1 MSSNSNVSL
10 IDLSVDELSATLNK
24 TISKNAAIAPET
36 SQSNI
41 KVFAKP
47 VRNVKPSG
55 ISIESEKN
63 QLAFTLFA
71 AIKRELKGI
80 DSLSK
85 QCRAS
90 DVSLEFLDECI
101 TAIESKAETMTSDYA
116 KLSQLSN
123 NKVEKKVQQYF
134 EYFVGEVESAVK
146 KLTSKRDVLQQE
158 QQDLAQSNSD
168 EMDRE
173 LLELEQFIEQRK
185 RQQEEEEVDDNPDDE
200 EPNNNN
206 PQPADDR
213 IRTTPVQP
221 CPPSHSTPRLMDRI
235 QQYIE
240 EERATPQPQQQ
251 DFNASLNQLAENI
264 AIGIRSTK
272 KTEIEP
278 EVFSGNPLE
287 FDDWQCD
294 FDSYID
300 SMGITDGA
308 EKIRYLKKYVSG
320 PAKEC
325 ISGLFMVRTENSY
338 REARK
343 KLRARFGNKL
353 DVARSM
359 RTKLDNWPKIA
370 ANDSK
375 ALQKYA
381 DYLENCRSSM
391 SSLPGLSILEDPQIN
406 EKLST
411 VLPDWARRK
420 WANKVYK
427 IKKNSGRYPRFEE
440 FSYFLNEIA
449 EMQSEPLLHNHQT
462 RSKDTFR
469 TDTQQYKNAQPAK
482 PQPKTASKTFATSQP
497 KLHCLFCQGDRAG
510 HKTAECLRLAE
521 LPYQKRI
528 AFIESN
534 RLCYRCLD
542 TGHGSTS
549 CPNKTKVKCKTCHYS
564 HASALHKR
572 KEDWLDDTATQKS
585 YRQQAPTK
593 ERPVNE
599 TTPTASPADRPAKA
613 KSDTSD
619 SSDKQPTCNR
629 STAAAPKQT
638 LFNMG
643 MPVYVST
650 AENPSNQVL
659 IYAFFD
665 SAADHSYITT
675 DIAEK
680 LQPKTVKTKSLD
692 MQTMSGISK
701 AEVREFGN
709 LVING
714 LHEGEARLNSAY
726 EWPQIPNTTGE
737 FGNSLNVMAYDH
749 LAPLADVLPPPMDI
763 PIGLLVGANC
773 SSVHFP
779 LDGIKGEENQPFAVK
794 NKLGWMV
801 FGVETPSTD
810 KSKCHATSIEEED
823 DDSPMSQD
831 DLLFLDQMEAEATV
845 TKSGSYQMPLPF
857 KTRPK
862 LPDNFVQAKQRQEAL
877 IKRFKK
883 DPSLKEEYTTFV
895 DDLIDLGMAE
905 EVDTA
910 KPTQPGEVWYI
921 PHFAVT
927 HPQKKKLRVVFDCKA
942 SYQGVSLNDTL
953 LQGPDNMNSLLG
965 ILCRFRRELVA
976 VSCDIQKMFYNFLVD
991 PKDRDFIRF
1000 LWNDENDELKTYRMK
1015 VHLFGAKSSPA
1026 VATYGLRRLAED
1038 HRETAPEAADFIC
1051 KDFYVDDGLTSM
1063 NSAAEAIKLVN
1074 AARDICQKGNLR
1086 LHKFISNDPEV
1097 LSALPESERSV
1108 QNTELFSGHLPEQR
1122 TLGLQ
1127 WSTNEDCFKFIN
1139 NVTTKPSTRRGI
1151 LSVVSQLYDPLGFIA
1166 PYTLIGKNILQSINK
1181 ENPDWDAPVSRA
1193 HSQRWE
1199 KWTKMLPQIEE
1210 IKIPRCYK
1218 PKNFGGVSKRELHHF
1233 CDASENGIG
1242 ACSYLRQ
1249 KNEQGDV
1256 KVSLV
1261 LAKARVIPS
1270 KGLVTTPRLELAS
1283 AVMATQLSVTLEREL
1298 NMKID
1303 KEYFW
1308 TDSMITIGRI
1318 NNDSAKFT
1326 AFVSNRLRLIHSR
1339 SHKSQWHHVP
1349 GDQNPADIASRGKP
1363 CSELSNSIWFSGP
1376 QFLAET
1382 EIQTPTHHPS
1392 KLNHDMDPELKKV
1405 EKGLKTTVIQASVAD
1420 RFSKFST
1427 WNRLKQSVAII
1438 QSITKSTT
1446 GKWTIQPVTAATL
1459 HNASVTIIS
1468 KIQEVNF
1475 NDEIKHIRYGER
1487 LSRKSPISK
1496 LYPFLDKE
1504 GLLRVGGRAK
1514 QSSALS
1520 YEEKHPIILPQ
1531 GSHVSTLIARHYHS
1545 TTNHQGKPIT
1555 QSRLRTSGFWLIGA
1569 GRTIKSIIN
1578 TCILCRRLRGKPV
1591 EQVMADLPAER
1602 VEPSPPFTNVG
1613 IDCFGPFIVK
1623 DRRTEV
1629 KRWGLLLTCL
1639 YSRAVHVEILDDMS
1653 SDSFITAL
1661 RAFISLR
1668 GNVHTI
1674 YCDQGT
1680 NFIGAANELV
1690 KGLESSDPNT
1700 HLGHYLRAN
1709 AIEFKFNAPHAS
1721 HTGGAWERQIR
1732 SIRAAM
1738 ELQLRKHQGR
1748 LSSSGLRVAFYEAM
1762 AIVNSRPISA
1772 QLLNDSEV
1780 SVITPNHLLTGKS
1793 TNITLPPG
1801 DFDSTEVY
1809 GKKMWRKIQ
1818 QMADE
1823 FWFSWKNSYLQNIT
1837 KRQRWECPQPS
1848 LQPGDI
1854 VLVMEDNAPRYD
1866 WPTGVII
1873 EASPGSD
1880 GRVRRVKIKI
1890 ATAVLYTKGTVLE
1903 RPVQKLILLLKNQ

>member
-1 MSSNSNVSL
+1 ML
-10 IDLSVDELSATLNK
+10 GYKTWIYTLSK
-24 TISKNAAIAPET
+24 
-36 SQSNI
+36 
-41 KVFAKP
+41 
-47 VRNVKPSG
+47 
-55 ISIESEKN
+55 KN
-63 QLAFTLFA
+63 Q
-71 AIKRELKGI
+71 
-80 DSLSK
+80 S
-85 QCRAS
+85 
-90 DVSLEFLDECI
+90 
-101 TAIESKAETMTSDYA
+101 
-116 KLSQLSN
+116 
-123 NKVEKKVQQYF
+123 
-134 EYFVGEVESAVK
+134 EV
-146 KLTSKRDVLQQE
+146 
-158 QQDLAQSNSD
+158 QDLP
-168 EMDRE
+168 
-173 LLELEQFIEQRK
+173 L
-185 RQQEEEEVDDNPDDE
+185 
-200 EPNNNN
+200 
-206 PQPADDR
+206 
-213 IRTTPVQP
+213 QP
-221 CPPSHSTPRLMDRI
+221 CFS
-235 QQYIE
+235 
-240 EERATPQPQQQ
+240 
-251 DFNASLNQLAENI
+251 ASQ
-264 AIGIRSTK
+264 
-272 KTEIEP
+272 
-278 EVFSGNPLE
+278 
-287 FDDWQCD
+287 
-294 FDSYID
+294 
-300 SMGITDGA
+300 
-308 EKIRYLKKYVSG
+308 
-320 PAKEC
+320 
-325 ISGLFMVRTENSY
+325 
-338 REARK
+338 
-343 KLRARFGNKL
+343 
-353 DVARSM
+353 
-359 RTKLDNWPKIA
+359 
-370 ANDSK
+370 
-375 ALQKYA
+375 
-381 DYLENCRSSM
+381 
-391 SSLPGLSILEDPQIN
+391 
-406 EKLST
+406 
-411 VLPDWARRK
+411 
-420 WANKVYK
+420 
-427 IKKNSGRYPRFEE
+427 
-440 FSYFLNEIA
+440 
-449 EMQSEPLLHNHQT
+449 
-462 RSKDTFR
+462 
-469 TDTQQYKNAQPAK
+469 
-482 PQPKTASKTFATSQP
+482 
-497 KLHCLFCQGDRAG
+497 
-510 HKTAECLRLAE
+510 
-521 LPYQKRI
+521 
-528 AFIESN
+528 
-534 RLCYRCLD
+534 
-542 TGHGSTS
+542 
-549 CPNKTKVKCKTCHYS
+549 
-564 HASALHKR
+564 

-599 TTPTASPADRPAKA
+599 TTPTASPADSPAKA

-629 STAAAPKQT
+629 NTAAAPKQT
-638 LFNMG
+638 LFNMR

-650 AENPSNQVL
+650 AEDPSNQVL
-659 IYAFFD
+659 VYSFFD
-665 SAADHSYITT
+665 SAADQSYITT

-692 MQTMSGISK
+692 MQTMSGITK

-779 LDGIKGEENQPFAVK
+779 LDGIKEEENQPFAVK
-794 NKLGWMV
+794 NKLGWKV

-823 DDSPMSQD
+823 DDSSMSQD

-862 LPDNFVQAKQRQEAL
+862 LPDNFAQAKQRQEAL

-905 EVDTA
+905 EIDTA
-910 KPTQPGEVWYI
+910 KPTQPKEVWYI

-965 ILCRFRRELVA
+965 ILCRFRRESVA

-991 PKDRDFIRF
+991 PKDRDFTRF

-1051 KDFYVDDGLTSM
+1051 KDFYVDDGLTNV

-1097 LSALPESERSV
+1097 LSALPESERSD

-1181 ENPDWDAPVSRA
+1181 ENPDWDAPVSQA

-1199 KWTKMLPQIEE
+1199 KWTKMLLQIEE

-1218 PKNFGGVSKRELHHF
+1218 PKNFGGVPKRELHHF
-1233 CDASENGIG
+1233 CDASEDGIS

-1261 LAKARVIPS
+1261 LARARVISS

-1283 AVMATQLSVTLEREL
+1283 AVMAAQLSVILKREL

-1326 AFVSNRLRLIHSR
+1326 AFVSNCLRLIHSR

-1349 GDQNPADIASRGKP
+1349 GDQNPADIASRKKP
-1363 CSELSNSIWFSGP
+1363 CNELSNSIWFSGP

-1382 EIQTPTHHPS
+1382 EIQTPTHHSS

-1459 HNASVTIIS
+1459 HNAGVTIIS

-1475 NDEIKHIRYGER
+1475 NDEIKH
-1487 LSRKSPISK
+1487 
-1496 LYPFLDKE
+1496 
-1504 GLLRVGGRAK
+1504 LR
-1514 QSSALS
+1514 S
-1520 YEEKHPIILPQ
+1520 
-1531 GSHVSTLIARHYHS
+1531 GSHVSALIAKHYHS
-1545 TTNHQGKPIT
+1545 ATNHQGKPIT

-1569 GRTIKSIIN
+1569 
-1578 TCILCRRLRGKPV
+1578 
-1591 EQVMADLPAER
+1591 

-1639 YSRAVHVEILDDMS
+1639 YFRAVHVEILDDMS

-1690 KGLESSDPNT
+1690 QGLASSDPNT
-1700 HLGHYLRAN
+1700 HLGYYLRAN
-1709 AIEFKFNAPHAS
+1709 AVEFKFNAPHAS
-1721 HTGGAWERQIR
+1721 HAGGAWERQIR

-1762 AIVNSRPISA
+1762 VIVNSRPISA

-1793 TNITLPPG
+1793 TNITPPPG

-1809 GKKMWRKIQ
+1809 GKKMWRKVQ

-1823 FWFSWKNSYLQNIT
+1823 FWFSWKNSYLQDIT
-1837 KRQRWECPQPS
+1837 NRQRWECPQPS

-1866 WPTGVII
+1866 WPTGLII

-1903 RPVQKLILLLKNQ
+1903 RPVQKLILLQKNQ